1 LFACAAVVLDAPANH
16 GLNGRQRT
24 AGGAVDVRTTPEF
37 DDWLASLADQR
48 AYTKVLV
55 RIRDMAKGYFG
66 DCKPIG
72 QGLSESRIHHGP
84 GYRLYFARR
93 GRDLVVLL
101 AGGDKS
107 SQRRDVVKAKR
118 LAAGL

>member
-1 LFACAAVVLDAPANH
+1 M
-16 GLNGRQRT
+16 
-24 AGGAVDVRTTPEF
+24 VDVRTTPEF

-55 RIRDMAKGYFG
+55 RISRYGEGLLRGLQANWA
-66 DCKPIG
+66 
-72 QGLSESRIHHGP
+72 GLSESRIHHGP